1 MSIYISFKENSL
13 NRMRNKNYI
22 IMLLRYLTA
31 SVLILVCPMSL
42 FSKEDSSFRLR
53 SLISSGEDISA
64 TRNAVIWNGWGL
76 GISTWSYEKT
86 IDGNKFELSNMTHD
100 FSYTFGKEWSLTIGI
115 GFNLEGEGTINNT
128 ANEYKTTIVSGNY
141 NFAVLGTEFGIFEI
155 LFGYRKDDF
164 EYAEFS
170 DGSTTLDIN
179 YEISGGIILGG
190 LGLSF

>member
-1 MSIYISFKENSL
+1 
-13 NRMRNKNYI
+13 MRNKNYK

-31 SVLILVCPMSL
+31 SVLILVCPISL
-42 FSKEDSSFRLR
+42 FSEEDSSFRLR
-53 SLISSGEDISA
+53 SLISTGEDISA
-64 TRNAVIWNGWGL
+64 TRNALIWNGWGL
-76 GISTWSYEKT
+76 GISAWSYEKT
-86 IDGNKFELSNMTHD
+86 VDGNKFELSNTTQD

-115 GFNLEGEGTINNT
+115 GFNLAGEGTIYNT
-128 ANEYKTTIVSGNY
+128 ENEYKTTIVSGNY

-179 YEISGGIILGG
+179 YEISGGIILVG